1 LFSKLKRIISALSR
15 RERIIVIGAAV
26 VFVLASFSRLAFA
39 IKENSAFVPVAG
51 GTYIEGI
58 VGQPT
63 AVNPIIAGTQA
74 DQDIAALIFSPLA
87 KLLASLDADETGRI
101 YTLKLK
107 DGLVW
112 DDGQP
117 LTSDDVVFTIRT
129 IQDPDAR
136 SPLQKN
142 WQGVQIER
150 ESELMVRFTLP
161 APYSF
166 FPKNLE
172 RVSPI
177 PRHVFGSIPAQN
189 IRLSTYNL
197 QPVGSGPYSF
207 KDFATRKDGFITR
220 YRLVPNEHYYGE
232 QPFITTFSFQFYEQE
247 SDLLTAFRL
256 REIQGFGGLL
266 PPDPATESIPQV
278 MTDQVPM
285 PRYYAVFLNSLNNPA
300 LKDNDL
306 RDALSFAIDR
316 TRIVREVFNGAATAI
331 GSPILFDSIA
341 TGSLPEASSSTSTAP
356 FVPEAAAL
364 FDPETARVALEKVD
378 DLDVALNIVV
388 PRSAFLERIAVI
400 VKDSWNAVGLT
411 NVTVIPVEP
420 DDLANDVLRSRNYEL
435 LLFGNVFQDPAD
447 LFPFWHS
454 SQRFNPGLNLSLYQ
468 NTKADTAIEAIRQ
481 TSDADEQFAQLIK
494 LDAILRAENPATF
507 LVSVP
512 YFYTHTE
519 RLNGFSSTSLMVSP
533 QDRFRN
539 VEAWY
544 VAQARVLQ

>member
-1 LFSKLKRIISALSR
+1 M
-15 RERIIVIGAAV
+15 IGAAV